1 MANQELQ
8 HIADA
13 IEQLT
18 VTQSEFNGYTI
29 ADSMGTIADA
39 MYRIADRLDS
49 MEVSYITKEEA

>member
-39 MYRIADRLDS
+39 MYRIADAL
-49 MEVSYITKEEA
+49 EKQNKEKESNSPT

>member
-39 MYRIADRLDS
+39 MYRIADAL
-49 MEVSYITKEEA
+49 EKQNKEEA